1 MKIEVNIPTLNGIK
15 LKQYQD
21 FIRLSKIEKD
31 NRRLELKMVEILC
44 DFNPEAVKR
53 IKATSLSSIVEVLN
67 NSFTE
72 IPDLIKTFKIGD
84 IEFGFIPNL
93 EEMTLGEYIDLDD
106 YITDFST
113 MHKAMSVLYRPI
125 IKKKKSWF
133 NRKEQQY
140 LIEDYNGSNVYG
152 ELMRHTPLDVTLSAY
167 FFFVSLREELL
178 ISTLN
183 FLEKEIVEMEKTLAY
198 KPNSQKN
205 GDGIV
210 QYINSLKE
218 MLVEL
223 RKLQNLTYTNVL
235 HI

>member
-1 MKIEVNIPTLNGIK
+1 MEIEVNIPTLNGIK

-21 FIRLSKIEKD
+21 FIMLSKIEKD

-44 DFNPEAVKR
+44 DFKPEAVKR

-72 IPDLIKTFKIGD
+72 IPDLIKRFKIGD

-93 EEMTLGEYIDLDD
+93 EEMTLGEYIDLDG

-125 IKKKKSWF
+125 IKNKKSWF

-152 ELMRHTPLDVTLSAY
+152 ELMKHTPLDVTLSAY

-183 FLEKEIVEMEKTLAY
+183 FLEKEIIQMEKTLAY